1 MLWLPKSF
9 VEREQQSR
17 ATQQPFVYLRVYLG
31 WHELFSAKP
40 SWEDVYER
48 LRQYTLAQVLGA
60 LGRVSA
66 ILDQFD
72 RKFAQ
77 GQKVI
82 CDGLFGER
90 SPKVWKAVV
99 EWIRKDKAGG
109 GPQTE
114 PALFH
119 DLQLISCAKAAF
131 RSIDPGKLE
140 EFESFEPLA
149 EALLMIN
156 SLQDSVVGSNPGI
169 DPNTLE
175 GQRIWHQHFIAN
187 GLFHHGETEVHALP
201 RFYDLYLTDKPHLR
215 EHPSY
220 VDLPQRI
227 RDLTGLD
234 PDMLWFVLFA
244 LMAHWRNI
252 EPDSIAQGVWIMDR
266 TEYFRTMTF
275 SKDDIDN
282 FFRIVSLNADQMTEQ
297 VFRFYRDELKPFHI
311 LPFARFPL
319 VTMADKVFCVSVKL
333 LKQKLT
339 NGIHHLFLDVSRFS
353 EGERKSYLDY
363 MGAVFEDYVRRLLDR
378 AFPPMS
384 NRVLYPED
392 LISLIGSGKSC
403 DFAILYGDSIV
414 LLETKA
420 TRFSLAAR
428 TEGSWQEYERQFND
442 IFIEGGAQIS
452 STIEAIEGGK
462 LLELGV
468 DPRRIQHYFPVI
480 VTLEDLPMNG
490 MIYKKVRDDL
500 FQKRFLQHP
509 KTRPLQAIDVGDL
522 EFLEIGLNSGSN
534 LRDILYDK
542 TLSPN
547 SRDDSMGNYLI
558 AKQEPFIMG
567 PVNDYLGKLFTEMGD
582 RALNTFKVKRLGGQE

>member
-1 MLWLPKSF
+1 
-9 VEREQQSR
+9 
-17 ATQQPFVYLRVYLG
+17 
-31 WHELFSAKP
+31 
-40 SWEDVYER
+40 
-48 LRQYTLAQVLGA
+48 
-60 LGRVSA
+60 
-66 ILDQFD
+66 
-72 RKFAQ
+72 
-77 GQKVI
+77 
-82 CDGLFGER
+82 
-90 SPKVWKAVV
+90 
-99 EWIRKDKAGG
+99 
-109 GPQTE
+109 
-114 PALFH
+114 
-119 DLQLISCAKAAF
+119 
-131 RSIDPGKLE
+131 
-140 EFESFEPLA
+140 
-149 EALLMIN
+149 
-156 SLQDSVVGSNPGI
+156 
-169 DPNTLE
+169 
-175 GQRIWHQHFIAN
+175 
-187 GLFHHGETEVHALP
+187 
-201 RFYDLYLTDKPHLR
+201 
-215 EHPSY
+215 
-220 VDLPQRI
+220 
-227 RDLTGLD
+227 
-234 PDMLWFVLFA
+234 
-244 LMAHWRNI
+244 
-252 EPDSIAQGVWIMDR
+252 
-266 TEYFRTMTF
+266 
-275 SKDDIDN
+275 
-282 FFRIVSLNADQMTEQ
+282 
-297 VFRFYRDELKPFHI
+297 
-311 LPFARFPL
+311 
-319 VTMADKVFCVSVKL
+319 
-333 LKQKLT
+333 
-339 NGIHHLFLDVSRFS
+339 
-353 EGERKSYLDY
+353 